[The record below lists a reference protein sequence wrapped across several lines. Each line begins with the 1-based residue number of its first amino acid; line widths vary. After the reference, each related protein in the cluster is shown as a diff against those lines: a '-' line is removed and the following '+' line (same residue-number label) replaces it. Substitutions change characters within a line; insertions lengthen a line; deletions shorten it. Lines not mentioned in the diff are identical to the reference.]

1 MEHQLRSMTGFGRGE
16 SSFPLGKLV
25 LEITAI
31 NRKYLDLS
39 VQLPKEMVS
48 FEPEI
53 RNLVQKKIH
62 RGQLIL
68 RYTFYPKSTALS
80 LLPDTDLLKDLKSE
94 WEKRAKALGYKKESI
109 DIHFLAT
116 QLQRNSNSVEW
127 VETKS
132 FEEPLTEVTEKAIE
146 ALFKMKV
153 REAKILKEDILKR
166 LQSLEKA
173 IDLIEKRAP
182 LAAVKL
188 KEKLNQKIEELVPTL
203 ADNEERVLREVMMY
217 SEKMDITEEIVR
229 FRSHLKQFFSLLKKP
244 EETAGRKM
252 DFLIQELMREIN
264 TMGAKAADT
273 EITSSVVNVKTE
285 LEKVREQVQNIE

>member
-1 MEHQLRSMTGFGRGE
+1 MDHQLRSMTGFGRGE
-16 SSFPLGKLV
+16 VTFPLGKLV
-25 LEITAI
+25 LEVTAI

-48 FEPEI
+48 FEPEL

-68 RYTFYPKSTALS
+68 RYTFYPKSSALS
-80 LLPDTDLLKDLKSE
+80 LLPDPDLLKDLKSE
-94 WEKRAKALGYKKESI
+94 WEKRAKLLGYKKESV
-109 DIHFLAT
+109 DLHFLSM

-127 VETKS
+127 AEAKS
-132 FEEPLTEVTEKAIE
+132 FEKPLTQVSEKAID
-146 ALFKMKV
+146 ALIEMKV
-153 REAKILKEDILKR
+153 KEGKVLGQDILKR
-166 LQSLEKA
+166 LQTLEKFLS
-173 IDLIEKRAP
+173 LIEKRTPVATER
-182 LAAVKL
+182 L
-188 KEKLNQKIEELVPTL
+188 KEKLTQRIEELVPTL
-203 ADNEERVLREVMMY
+203 SDNEERVIREVMIY
-217 SEKMDITEEIVR
+217 AEKMDITEEIVR

-264 TMGAKAADT
+264 TMGAKASDA

-285 LEKVREQVQNIE
+285 LEKVREQIQNIE